1 MPWIVKDFDYFDSFV
16 IIWGSFDIIY
26 SDQLIVA
33 EIQVSGVKD
42 NEVSISEYFDLDG
55 HVTNESEIGEVRMQR
70 DVVVTRNYTG
80 WKADIF
86 PREPLSI
93 CGRGRGRLLDVRR
106 MRRVWGVTC
115 YVLRRTSECRYQSD
129 SNDDDAQ

>member
-1 MPWIVKDFDYFDSFV
+1 MT
-16 IIWGSFDIIY
+16 
-26 SDQLIVA
+26 

-55 HVTNESEIGEVRMQR
+55 NVTNESEIGEVRMQR
-70 DVVVTRNYTG
+70 DVIVTRNYTG

-86 PREPLSI
+86 PRKPLSI
-93 CGRGRGRLLDVRR
+93 CRGGRGGLLNVRR
-106 MRRVWGVTC
+106 MRRVYCGVT
-115 YVLRRTSECRYQSD
+115 YALRWTSECRYQSD